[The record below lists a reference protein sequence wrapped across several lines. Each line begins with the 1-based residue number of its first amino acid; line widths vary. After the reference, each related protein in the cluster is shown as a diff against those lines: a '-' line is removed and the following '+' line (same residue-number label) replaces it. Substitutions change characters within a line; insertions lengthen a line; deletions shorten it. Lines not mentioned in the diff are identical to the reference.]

1 MTLRLRE
8 GYGRATQARNHP
20 GALSTASPPVLRNSF
35 IHDRFARFSPIAGKN
50 CTVLTTLRQP
60 WSDPGVYRLEKPWSP
75 TTAPQQRWPLFWKTT
90 FQKPESVTNSK
101 KLCSF
106 PRLPEIARV
115 FRRKS
120 VRLGR
125 RAPRIPP

>member
-50 CTVLTTLRQP
+50 CTVLTTLRQ
-60 WSDPGVYRLEKPWSP
+60 R
-75 TTAPQQRWPLFWKTT
+75 QRGALRVAVD
-90 FQKPESVTNSK
+90 SA
-101 KLCSF
+101 CSSIF
-106 PRLPEIARV
+106 LNRD
-115 FRRKS
+115 KS
-120 VRLGR
+120 R
-125 RAPRIPP
+125 